1 MAIMA
6 SLVSSERAFSSAGI
20 TISKQCNC
28 LDADIVEALQCLK
41 SFIHKDIMVREFST
55 VAEEEEDMNYLD
67 EQLANQDLTTSKAV
81 RWDDDDLS
89 IGQLSKANCQ
99 EAALTRHTSWRRSRV
114 GLGPSGKQLYPAT
127 PELTAWREGPADSSQ

>member
-6 SLVSSERAFSSAGI
+6 SSVSSKRAFLSTGI

-41 SFIHKDIMVREFST
+41 SFIYEDIMVREFAT
-55 VAEEEEDMNYLD
+55 VAEEEEDMDYLD
-67 EQLANQDLTTSKAV
+67 EQLANQDLTTSNAV

-89 IGQLSKANCQ
+89 IGQLFKANNDIGGD
-99 EAALTRHTSWRRSRV
+99 ETDT
-114 GLGPSGKQLYPAT
+114 LG
-127 PELTAWREGPADSSQ
+127 SQA